1 MSIQIFSSCFIRL
14 LVFQLYCKNS
24 SYILDVIPLST
35 MCFADIFSQSLTFH
49 FLNSVSQRAE
59 VFNFDEVQATSF
71 FFYRSC
77 GFVCLFFV
85 SKKSRSIQGHKGFLL
100 SFLLEVL

>member
-14 LVFQLYCKNS
+14 LVFQLYHKNS

-49 FLNSVSQRAE
+49 FLNSVSQRGE
-59 VFNFDEVQATSF
+59 DFNFAEVQATNF

-77 GFVCLFFV
+77 GFVCMFFV
-85 SKKSRSIQGHKGFLL
+85 SEKSRSIQGHKGFLL
-100 SFLLEVL
+100 YLLLEVL